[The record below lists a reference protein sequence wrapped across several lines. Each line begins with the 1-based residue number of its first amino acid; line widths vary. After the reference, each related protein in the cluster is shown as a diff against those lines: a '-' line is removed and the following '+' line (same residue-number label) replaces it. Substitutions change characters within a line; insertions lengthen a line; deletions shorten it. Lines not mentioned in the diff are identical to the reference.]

1 MFEKSAPPFNL
12 LGWSFG
18 LLILFFIVQLVLSL
32 PYAMAG
38 FQLGPWMMLLTWFGV
53 SAGVGVGL
61 QRRFQPRSSHMMILQ
76 AMSVTYVFCISLAVA
91 LKGGAPF
98 SVGSLFHSFSLAL
111 VLFFCGAS
119 GFLLAA
125 YLQGRKSS

>member
-1 MFEKSAPPFNL
+1 MFEKNAPPFNL

-18 LLILFFIVQLVLSL
+18 LLFLFFVAQLVLSL
-32 PYAMAG
+32 PYAIVG

-76 AMSVTYVFCISLAVA
+76 AMSASYVFCISLAVA
-91 LKGGAPF
+91 FKAGAPL
-98 SVGSLFHSFSLAL
+98 SAGSLLHSFTLAL

-125 YLQGRKSS
+125 YLQGRRSW